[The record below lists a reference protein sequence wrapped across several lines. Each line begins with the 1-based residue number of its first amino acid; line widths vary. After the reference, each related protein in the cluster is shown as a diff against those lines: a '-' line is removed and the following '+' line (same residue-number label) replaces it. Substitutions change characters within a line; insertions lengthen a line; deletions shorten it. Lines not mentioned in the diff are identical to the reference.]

1 MAADPKNSDWRER
14 LGRAGFAARGI
25 VYGLVGIIAFAV
37 AVGEEKGTSGQTG
50 ALRSLADSTGGKLL
64 LVATAIGLAAY
75 ALYRLSEVIW
85 GSATENDEKKEALER
100 IASVARVA
108 IYGGLAVSALRLL
121 SGSGGSSGSPKQG
134 TSTVFDLP
142 AGQVLVFI
150 AGAVMLGVAA
160 YQAYTGLSRSFEDDL
175 KTGEMDEGAR
185 KTARVT
191 GVAGHLARSV
201 VYALIGVFLLKAA
214 IEHQA
219 KEATGLD
226 GALQEIAQQDY
237 GSLLLGL
244 VAAGLLVMGVY
255 SLIEARYRRL

>member
-1 MAADPKNSDWRER
+1 MAVNAESSDWRER
-14 LGRAGFAARGI
+14 LGRAGFAARGV
-25 VYGLVGIIAFAV
+25 VYGLVGIIAISV

-64 LVATAIGLAAY
+64 LLATAIGLAAY

-85 GSATENDEKKEALER
+85 GPVGEDDERKAALER
-100 IASVARVA
+100 VASVARVA
-108 IYGGLAVSALRLL
+108 IYGGLAVSALSLL
-121 SGSGGSSGSPKQG
+121 SGSGSSSGGAKQG

-142 AGQVLVFI
+142 AGRVLVFI

-160 YQAYTGLSRSFEDDL
+160 YQTYTGLSRSFEDDL
-175 KTGEMDEGAR
+175 KTGEMNEGAR
-185 KTARVT
+185 RAARIA

-201 VYALIGVFLLKAA
+201 VYSLIGIFLGKAA

-219 KEATGLD
+219 KETKGLD
-226 GALQEIAQQDY
+226 GALQEIAQQSY

-244 VAAGLLVMGVY
+244 VAAGLVVMGVY
-255 SLIEARYRRL
+255 SLIEARYRKL

>member
-1 MAADPKNSDWRER
+1 
-14 LGRAGFAARGI
+14 
-25 VYGLVGIIAFAV
+25 VGIIAFAV
-37 AVGEEKGTSGQTG
+37 AVGEEKETSGQTG

-85 GSATENDEKKEALER
+85 GPVAEDDEKKEALER

-121 SGSGGSSGSPKQG
+121 SGSGSPKQG

-160 YQAYTGLSRSFEDDL
+160 YQAYKGLSRSFEDDL

-226 GALQEIAQQDY
+226 GALQEIAKQDY

-244 VAAGLLVMGVY
+244 VGAGLLVMGVY